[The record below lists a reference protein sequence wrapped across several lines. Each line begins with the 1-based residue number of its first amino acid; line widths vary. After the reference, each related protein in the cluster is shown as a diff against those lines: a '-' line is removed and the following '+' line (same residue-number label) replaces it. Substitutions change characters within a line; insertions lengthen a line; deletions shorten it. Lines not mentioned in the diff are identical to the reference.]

1 MMESARFSRGQGM
14 MQMNDLSNLDV
25 KNFDAVIFLGG
36 HGVTKNLSSF
46 TKDRK
51 DCKINSDVERVQK
64 DFHRSHKPIGLASL
78 APLLACRVL
87 PGLLVTMG
95 YDKDEENRWG
105 HWPNTNMV
113 QTVKNMGA
121 HHNAS
126 HSYPFMSP
134 DVPLFLFKI
143 SFCLTLTK
151 SILQGLCG

>member
-1 MMESARFSRGQGM
+1 MESARFSRGQGM

-36 HGVTKNLSSF
+36 HGVTKNL
-46 TKDRK
+46 
-51 DCKINSDVERVQK
+51 
-64 DFHRSHKPIGLASL
+64 LASL